1 VADQSQSPHQG
12 IAALLSLEQQ
22 AWETSNAEALGFCMV
37 NETHNLI
44 EYRQAVLLEAR
55 GRERISAVSGLPVLQ
70 RDAPF
75 MQWMLRLTSF
85 LHAARSKEAREV
97 SIADVPQE
105 LAEGWQEWLPR
116 HVIWIP
122 LNAGRKRLGGM
133 LLVRERAW
141 TQAETT
147 LLNHLR
153 HVYAHA
159 WFAHLV
165 KESAWS
171 WQRIKARW
179 ISNRWRFWGLMALSL
194 LVLFAPIRQSV
205 LAPAEVRPLD
215 AQVVRSPLA
224 GIVDTVNIEPNQP
237 VKKGDVL
244 LILDD
249 DEIRTQLQV
258 ASKEMSMMEAKYK
271 QLIQRSFRDA
281 RSKASLVTLRAKA
294 SQKREDVDFLKKQMD
309 KLEIRAPR
317 DGLALFTDS
326 DDLIGR
332 PVRIGE
338 RLVVIADPSKA
349 EVRMMLPV
357 GNSLIFPDHAEVALF
372 LNMEPTHSIP
382 ATLSYAAYQA
392 QQDSS
397 GVLAYEMRAQ
407 FLPGQKPPRIGLRG
421 VAKVYGE
428 RVPMIYYLL
437 RRPMAVARQTL
448 GW

>member
-1 VADQSQSPHQG
+1 MSDKQQYQG
-12 IAALLSLEQQ
+12 VAALLSLEQQ
-22 AWETSNAEALGFCMV
+22 AWETNNAQALGFCAV

-44 EYRQAVLLEAR
+44 EYRQAVLFEAHSTQ
-55 GRERISAVSGLPVLQ
+55 RISAVSGLPVLQ

-75 MQWMLRLTSF
+75 MQWMLRLNRYLFRQNHKQAQVLT
-85 LHAARSKEAREV
+85 V
-97 SIADVPQE
+97 ADVPDAM
-105 LAEGWQEWLPR
+105 AEGWQEWLPKY
-116 HVIWIP
+116 VVWVP

-133 LLVRERAW
+133 LLVRDKAW

-153 HVYAHA
+153 YVYAHV
-159 WFAHLV
+159 WFAHLA
-165 KESAWS
+165 KESIWS
-171 WQRIKARW
+171 WQHIREQW
-179 ISNRWRFWGLMALSL
+179 FGNRWRFWGLMAVVLV
-194 LVLFAPIRQSV
+194 VLFAPVRQTV
-205 LAPAEVRPLD
+205 LAPAEVRPLE

-224 GIVDTVNIEPNQP
+224 GIVDKVNIEPNQP
-237 VKKGDVL
+237 VHEGDVL
-244 LILDD
+244 LTLDD

-258 ASKEMSMMEAKYK
+258 ANKETAMLEAKYQ
-271 QLIQRSFRDA
+271 QLVQRSFRDV
-281 RSKASLVTLRAKA
+281 RSKASLMTLRAKA
-294 SQKREDVDFLKKQMD
+294 MQKREDVEFLQKQMD

-338 RLVVIADPSKA
+338 RLVVIADPTKA

-357 GNSLIFPDHAEVALF
+357 GNSLLFPEEADVSLF

-382 ATLSYAAYQA
+382 AKLTYTAYQA
-392 QQDSS
+392 QQDSG
-397 GVLAYEMRAQ
+397 GVLAYEMKAA
-407 FLPGQKPPRIGLRG
+407 FMPGEVPPRIGLRG

-437 RRPMAVARQTL
+437 RRPLAVARQTL

>member
-1 VADQSQSPHQG
+1 MD
-12 IAALLSLEQQ
+12 AA
-22 AWETSNAEALGFCMV
+22 FD
-37 NETHNLI
+37 I
-44 EYRQAVLLEAR
+44 
-55 GRERISAVSGLPVLQ
+55 I
-70 RDAPF
+70 
-75 MQWMLRLTSF
+75 
-85 LHAARSKEAREV
+85 LHAGRSKEVREIT
-97 SIADVPQE
+97 IADVPQE
-105 LAEGWQEWLPR
+105 FAEGWQEWLPR
-116 HVIWIP
+116 HVIWMP

-133 LLVRERAW
+133 LLVRDRAW

-165 KESAWS
+165 KESEWS

-179 ISNRWRFWGLMALSL
+179 ISNRWRFWGLVALSL

-224 GIVDTVNIEPNQP
+224 GIVDKVNIEPNQP

-244 LILDD
+244 LVLDD

-258 ASKEMSMMEAKYK
+258 ASKEMSMMEAKYQ
-271 QLIQRSFRDA
+271 QLVQRSFRDA
-281 RSKASLVTLRAKA
+281 RSKSSLVTLRAKA
-294 SQKREDVDFLKKQMD
+294 LQKREDVDFLKKQME

-338 RLVVIADPSKA
+338 RLVVIADPTKA

-357 GNSLIFPDHAEVALF
+357 GNSLLFPDHAEVALF

-382 ATLSYAAYQA
+382 AVLSYAAYQA
-392 QQDSS
+392 QQDSG

-407 FLPGQKPPRIGLRG
+407 FLPSQKPPRIGLRG

-437 RRPMAVARQTL
+437 RRPLAVARQTL